1 MDFQLTHEQVL
12 IQESMR
18 KMVERDINPILK
30 SQDPDKP
37 LTREVTRQIIDICAP
52 LGLTGLRLPEDA
64 GGAGVSALTF
74 GGVVR
79 LRRPGNHCSSVV
91 LWGHPGAA
99 RALYPG
105 PSQR

>member
-52 LGLTGLRLPEDA
+52 LGLKSVANSCASCVVSVSSPACAAAYARL
-64 GGAGVSALTF
+64 
-74 GGVVR
+74 
-79 LRRPGNHCSSVV
+79 
-91 LWGHPGAA
+91 
-99 RALYPG
+99 
-105 PSQR
+105 